1 MKARKIDYK
10 KMMLGKEDHIC
21 PTVTRPNLD
30 PTYKKV
36 SISPKQAKK
45 SIKKLSKICQKRG

>member
-1 MKARKIDYK
+1 MKARNIGYK
-10 KMMLGKEDHIC
+10 KMMLGKEDHIR

-36 SISPKQAKK
+36 SISPKQVQK
-45 SIKKLSKICQKRG
+45 SIKKMSKIRQKRG